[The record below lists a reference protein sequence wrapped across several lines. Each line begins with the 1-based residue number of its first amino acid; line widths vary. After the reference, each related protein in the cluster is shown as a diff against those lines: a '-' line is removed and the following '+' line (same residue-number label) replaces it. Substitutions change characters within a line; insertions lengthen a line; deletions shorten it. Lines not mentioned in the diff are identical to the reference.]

1 MTERDGMRV
10 GALTAAMVLAELVVL
25 SLLVRI
31 V

>member
-1 MTERDGMRV
+1 MTERDRMRI

-25 SLLVRI
+25 SLLMI